1 LSNDQVN
8 NANYQ
13 GRPSMC
19 RNCGALVGANETSC
33 SLCDAPRDS
42 TVTVQPQTSP
52 QVYDHEAMRFARAI
66 LSRPY
71 IFTIVF
77 LVANVFVFM
86 LMWSSSGLNSA
97 TLWEPPQSVL
107 IAYGAKLNSL
117 IKNNHEWW
125 RFVTPVFIHIG
136 LAHLLINMYGLW
148 MIGPY
153 VERLYGSAKFVVLW
167 VMTGVAGVVA
177 SYLCVRPEL
186 AVGTVGR
193 FLFRAEDG
201 PAAGASG
208 ALFGLVGVLFV
219 FGIKFRRELPE
230 GFKRAF
236 GTGLLPIILLN
247 LFIGYIGRGF
257 IDNAAHLGGLL
268 SGALFGLVIHY
279 KRPDER
285 AGVTVVWRILQVLA
299 LALVAVSF
307 VMIARHFNQDLNSAA
322 ATANPPSSVKGD
334 AQGYVKA
341 INDASNALR
350 AVLNEGDA
358 SGVDKAA
365 KELEGAATL
374 DKGSD
379 ELRDELKALLI
390 RARDYAALPSASR
403 AQQRAKAEQKLGE
416 DYQAWKK
423 KFNEWVDAE
432 GGNYGIYI
440 EKPPPAKDSPKG
452 K

>member
-1 LSNDQVN
+1 
-8 NANYQ
+8 
-13 GRPSMC
+13 MC

-42 TVTVQPQTSP
+42 TVAVQPQTSP

-71 IFTIVF
+71 IFTIAF

-285 AGVTVVWRILQVLA
+285 GGVTVVWRILQVLA

-307 VMIARHFNQDLNSAA
+307 VMIARHFPKQLPKSDESAA
-322 ATANPPSSVKGD
+322 PGLSGEASAFAMNLNAVNA
-334 AQGYVKA
+334 AQV
-341 INDASNALR
+341 
-350 AVLNEGDA
+350 
-358 SGVDKAA
+358 
-365 KELEGAATL
+365 
-374 DKGSD
+374 
-379 ELRDELKALLI
+379 
-390 RARDYAALPSASR
+390 
-403 AQQRAKAEQKLGE
+403 
-416 DYQAWKK
+416 
-423 KFNEWVDAE
+423 
-432 GGNYGIYI
+432 
-440 EKPPPAKDSPKG
+440 
-452 K
+452 

>member
-1 LSNDQVN
+1 
-8 NANYQ
+8 
-13 GRPSMC
+13 MC
-19 RNCGALVGANETSC
+19 RNCGALVGAGEANC
-33 SLCDAPRDS
+33 SLCGAPKDS
-42 TVTVQPQTSP
+42 SVAAAQPQTSP
-52 QVYDHEAMRFARAI
+52 QVYDHETARFARAI

-71 IFTIVF
+71 LFTIIF
-77 LVANVFVFM
+77 LIANVFIFM
-86 LMWSSSGLNSA
+86 LMWSSSGLNNS

-117 IKNNHEWW
+117 INNQHEWW

-167 VMTGVAGVVA
+167 VLTGVAGVVA
-177 SYLCVRPEL
+177 SYLSVRPEM
-186 AVGTVGR
+186 AVGAVGH

-219 FGIKFRRELPE
+219 FGIKYRRELPE

-236 GTGLLPIILLN
+236 GTGLLPVILLN

-268 SGALFGLVIHY
+268 SGALFGLFINY
-279 KRPDER
+279 KRPGER
-285 AGVTVVWRILQVLA
+285 AGVTIVWRILQVLA

-307 VMIARHFNQDLNSAA
+307 VMVARHFNQDLNSAA
-322 ATANPPSSVKGD
+322 AAVKPVSAIESN

-341 INDASNALR
+341 INDASK
-350 AVLNEGDA
+350 AVLTALNEGDA
-358 SGVDKAA
+358 SGLDKAA
-365 KELEGAATL
+365 KELESAASL
-374 DKGSD
+374 DKGSG
-379 ELRDELKALLI
+379 ELRDELKALLK
-390 RARDYAALPSASR
+390 RARDYTALPSSSR
-403 AQQRAKAEQKLGE
+403 AQQHAKAEQQQKLVE
-416 DYQAWKK
+416 DYKTWEK
-423 KFNEWVDAE
+423 KFYEWVDAE

-440 EKPPPAKDSPKG
+440 EKPPAAKDSPKG